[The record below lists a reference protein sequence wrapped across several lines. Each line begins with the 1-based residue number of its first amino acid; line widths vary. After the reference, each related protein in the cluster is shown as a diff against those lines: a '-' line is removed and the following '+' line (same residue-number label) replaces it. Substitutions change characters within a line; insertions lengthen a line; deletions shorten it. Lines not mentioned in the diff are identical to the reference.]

1 MNDINEKINS
11 LLSSLNE
18 STTIINENVQDLAKD
33 ITLLKNTIL
42 DETKSSYN
50 DIKESLDAL
59 KKQLLNTE
67 IVLDNL
73 EKDEYYDRTKL
84 NVGYFTNLVN
94 MKNEIMNYNIN
105 NIDSIIEG
113 LDDFDNTRDSLFKRI
128 DNIFNETYENAKANE
143 NDAIT
148 FIYNSMKR
156 QIEIY
161 SKYSKLISDT
171 LNQVKENVIK
181 LSNFYY
187 ALYTMYV
194 EKETINADEFHAKRD
209 ELLKGVT
216 TLGDLF
222 NSDNPDKKL
231 LGDLSL
237 KDKLIEDEYNSE
249 SEKLFNEFKEASSK
263 QISHLEDI
271 LSKELSLDGLFK
283 DKASTMSKIK
293 EDLVNSDKKG
303 DVISKIEKASDTESL
318 VEVITLAYKTLNEDT
333 YNKYKDAEEKLEKEY
348 LLKKAKER
356 TNHQRTKTINSI
368 SLEDSIVQTTIN
380 NDEVTKKINDLFTES
395 MLDRIDTSYEYMV
408 NEARIIESLRNV
420 LNEFNYATEL
430 INISLSKDIECEN
443 IALEREIKLIREDL
457 DFSTSS
463 YDYFYSILYK
473 EELKNIALLDYEI
486 KLSRLHRNYITAK
499 GIMAISSNLYEK
511 SRELDLLK
519 PRYELK
525 KIIDEYDASRLALE
539 KAFESETKLLDKT
552 KARQEVTN
560 LTNYK
565 FTMSYFEHR
574 LLTAS
579 ELIDMAS
586 KEFQL
591 RVDVLN
597 DIKVSYNSFDT
608 YRIDNII
615 GKYLDRVKELNEVKE
630 LDLNSLLQRIEYFS
644 KNTDED
650 NLKNIERCNE
660 ILTGYKEMNNKI
672 QHLMVTDPEIQY
684 HEENKEYFNELIID
698 SFATSQ
704 DIRDASLKEAF
715 KSLYAVEEEF
725 DSMIKNLDA
734 VKTIDYTTA
743 FNEYKLSYLIELNRL
758 NLKLEDMSS
767 ESIETLNE
775 IANYYKNNM
784 YKKEYH
790 NLSLEH
796 ERLTNEYYK
805 GLLDRYSQIDSEDDL
820 YPSNNIAK
828 KEEYSKIINGI
839 KLDSLNKEREIYDIY
854 TKKQESLEI
863 DFKNKIKESYEQ
875 CASDIESLRCES
887 SIHKKEFLKDMKEHL
902 IKDKKSTKSLEKINR
917 VLKRKYSFEYYVFE
931 SSLKD
936 KIKSIE
942 KDMKEK
948 YKNPSVYTLQGKD
961 KE

>member
-1 MNDINEKINS
+1 MSDINEKIDS
-11 LLSSLNE
+11 ILSFLEE
-18 STTIINENVQDLAKD
+18 STTNINENVQDLANN
-33 ITLLKNTIL
+33 ITSLKNTIL

-50 DIKESLDAL
+50 DIKDSLNAL
-59 KKQLLNTE
+59 KGQIRDTE

-84 NVGYFTNLVN
+84 NVGLFTNLVN

-105 NIDSIIEG
+105 NIDSIIDG
-113 LDDFDNTRDSLFKRI
+113 LDDFDNTRDSFFKRVS
-128 DNIFNETYENAKANE
+128 NIFSETYENAKANE

-148 FIYNSMKR
+148 FIYNSMKK
-156 QIEIY
+156 QVEIY
-161 SKYSKLISDT
+161 SKYSKLISET
-171 LNQVKENVIK
+171 LTQVKENVIK
-181 LSNFYY
+181 LSNFYI

-194 EKETINADEFHAKRD
+194 EKATINAQEYHAKRD
-209 ELLKGVT
+209 ELLKGTT

-222 NSDNPDKKL
+222 NSDNLDKKL
-231 LGDLSL
+231 LDDLSV
-237 KDKLIEDEYNSE
+237 KDKLIEDEYNAE
-249 SEKLFNEFKEASSK
+249 SEKLFNEFKEISSK

-283 DKASTMSKIK
+283 DKDSTMSKIK
-293 EDLVNSDKKG
+293 DDLVNSSNKAE
-303 DVISKIEKASDTESL
+303 VIQKLEKATDTESL
-318 VEVITLAYKTLNEDT
+318 AEVITLAYKSLNEDT
-333 YNKYKDAEEKLEKEY
+333 YNKYKESEEKLEKEY

-368 SLEDSIVQTTIN
+368 SLEDSIVQNAINSEETTKRI
-380 NDEVTKKINDLFTES
+380 DDLFTDS
-395 MLDRIDTSYEYMV
+395 MLERIDTTYEYMI
-408 NEARIIESLRNV
+408 NEERIIESLRNV
-420 LNEFNYATEL
+420 LYEFNYATEL

-486 KLSRLHRNYITAK
+486 KLSRLHRNYITTK
-499 GIMAISSNLYEK
+499 GIMAISSNLYDK

-525 KIIDEYDASRLALE
+525 KIIDEYDISRLSLE
-539 KAFESETKLLDKT
+539 KALDSEIKLLDKT

-560 LTNYK
+560 LTNYQ
-565 FTMSYFEHR
+565 FTLSYFEHR

-579 ELIDMAS
+579 ELIDMS
-586 KEFQL
+586 TKEFQL
-591 RVDVLN
+591 RIDVLN
-597 DIKVSYNSFDT
+597 DIKTSYNSFDT

-650 NLKNIERCNE
+650 NLRNIERCNE
-660 ILTGYKEMNNKI
+660 ILTEYKEMNSKI
-672 QHLMVTDPEIQY
+672 QNLMVTDPEIEY

-698 SFATSQ
+698 SFQTSQ

-725 DSMIKNLDA
+725 DSMIKNLDS

-758 NLKLEDMSS
+758 NIKLEEMSD
-767 ESIETLNE
+767 ESIERLNE
-775 IANYYKNNM
+775 IAEYYKNNM

-796 ERLTNEYYK
+796 ERLTNEYYR
-805 GLLDRYSQIDSEDDL
+805 GLLDRYSQIDTEPDL
-820 YPSNNIAK
+820 YPSNNVAK
-828 KEEYSKIINGI
+828 KEEYTNVLNGI

-854 TKKQESLEI
+854 TKKQDDLEI
-863 DFKNKIKESYEQ
+863 EFKNNIKESNEL
-875 CASDIESLRCES
+875 CSKDIENLRQASLD
-887 SIHKKEFLKDMKEHL
+887 HKKQFLKDMRDYLVRE
-902 IKDKKSTKSLEKINR
+902 KKTLKSFEKINR
-917 VLKRKYSFEYYVFE
+917 TLKRKYSFEYYVFE

-942 KDMKEK
+942 KDMKNK
-948 YKNPSVYTLQGKD
+948 YKNPSVYTLQGNNKR
-961 KE
+961 